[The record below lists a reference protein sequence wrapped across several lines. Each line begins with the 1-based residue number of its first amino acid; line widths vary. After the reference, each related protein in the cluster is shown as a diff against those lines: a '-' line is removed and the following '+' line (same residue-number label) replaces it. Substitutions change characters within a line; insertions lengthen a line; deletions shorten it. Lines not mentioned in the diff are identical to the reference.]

1 MPTSFPLVLM
11 GQPLDFATLDAI
23 GRGALVPV
31 PGKAG
36 LAKAAAA
43 HDVVLESMAAGLPVY
58 GSNTGVGS
66 MKDRLWSDDD
76 IEAFNAALVRAHNFG
91 TGPFFSAPTVR
102 KALAIRINT
111 ALTGH
116 TGCSPQLI
124 LAFADLFRCGIIPAV
139 RRHGS
144 IGCADIG
151 LMGQIAAALT
161 GSGEAF
167 YNGMLLP
174 AGEALRQA
182 GLQPLRLRPRDA
194 LAALSTNAIAF
205 AATSDVLREAAG
217 ALRVALSTGLLSSLA
232 LGASADPWTVAA
244 ALGTRGEA
252 LAAGWLADQAR
263 EDGWPEP
270 SAVHDPLSLRMTAQV
285 FGAAVDTLLVAAG
298 RIVEATHVSDDNP
311 VVMDGRVMASG
322 ASLPL
327 TVALYVETA
336 QIAFS
341 HVARNILNRCIQLTN
356 GVRRNLP
363 VNLVMPDRVATGM
376 GPLMKLVVELYM
388 RVQSLAVPLSAQSII
403 VAGGLE
409 EEATFLPL
417 IVERM
422 ETQVRDL
429 RQMAA
434 IEAMLSAQAI
444 DLTGD
449 TPDGVARLAYERVRA
464 TSPTYCE
471 DRPLS
476 LEIEALDRSFAAD
489 DFLADLIALAP
500 MPQFDGCFA
509 LGSGAVP
516 VSTGREAG

>member
-1 MPTSFPLVLM
+1 M
-11 GQPLDFATLDAI
+11 
-23 GRGALVPV
+23 
-31 PGKAG
+31 
-36 LAKAAAA
+36 
-43 HDVVLESMAAGLPVY
+43 
-58 GSNTGVGS
+58 
-66 MKDRLWSDDD
+66 SDDD
-76 IEAFNAALVRAHNFG
+76 IEAFSAALVRAHNFG

-116 TGCSPQLI
+116 SGCSPQLI

-205 AATSDVLREAAG
+205 AATSDVCARRRG
-217 ALRVALSTGLLSSLA
+217 RCALPLPPGFSRRWRSGPRPIRGRSRLSSA
-232 LGASADPWTVAA
+232 RAA
-244 ALGTRGEA
+244 RRWPRPGLPGSDGR
-252 LAAGWLADQAR
+252 
-263 EDGWPEP
+263 GWPAP
-270 SAVHDPLSLRMTAQV
+270 SGVHDPLSLRMTAQV

-311 VVMDGRVMASG
+311 VVIGNRVMASG

-363 VNLVMPDRVATGM
+363 VNLVAPGVVATGM

-388 RVQSLAVPLSAQSII
+388 RVQSLAVPLSAQSIV

-449 TPDGVARLAYERVRA
+449 APDGVALLAYERVRA
-464 TSPTYCE
+464 TSATYRE

-476 LEIEALDRSFAAD
+476 LEIEALDRSFSAE
-489 DFLADLIALAP
+489 DFLAGLIRLAP
-500 MPQFDGCFA
+500 MPEFDQCFA
-509 LGSGAVP
+509 LSGAIAP